1 MTSQLKQATRFSGGE
16 LNIIVFGE
24 SGVGKSALINQV
36 YDRPVVKSSSQAI
49 GCTVENIKVSGTI
62 QDRPDLSFNIY
73 DTVGLSESAD
83 GSIPTVTA
91 FIQLIKL
98 AYAVPNGINLLICCA
113 EKGRLS
119 SERFKANYRILKE
132 ELCENRIPCLLVITK
147 CDGDDPIDDWWFENE
162 ATVRNKLRF
171 DFVDG
176 VCVSTVKTKKK
187 DPNRILEDYKV
198 SRQNLVAAIVKHALT
213 KPTSIDSWSRK
224 VIVAARSFYN
234 GFAKWLSW
242 LRLQQAPLRPE
253 LVQMFI
259 ELSYSQDAAY
269 EEAEK
274 LLSELS
280 QEDLLAPYHEVCA

>member
-1 MTSQLKQATRFSGGE
+1 MTSQLNQITRFLGRE

-36 YDRPVVKSSSQAI
+36 YDRSVVKSSSQAI
-49 GCTVENIKVSGTI
+49 GCTVENTKVSGTI
-62 QDRPDLSFNIY
+62 QDRPDLLFNIY

-147 CDGDDPIDDWWFENE
+147 CDGDDPIDDWWFDNE
-162 ATVRNKLRF
+162 ATVRNKLKF

-187 DPNRILEDYKV
+187 DPDQILEDYKV

-274 LLSELS
+274 LLGELS

>member
-162 ATVRNKLRF
+162 ATVRDKLRF